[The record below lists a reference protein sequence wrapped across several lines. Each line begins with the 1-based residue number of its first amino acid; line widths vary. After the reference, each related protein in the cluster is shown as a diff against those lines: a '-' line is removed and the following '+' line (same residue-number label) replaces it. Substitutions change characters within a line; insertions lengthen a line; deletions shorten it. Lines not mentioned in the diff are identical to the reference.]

1 MYYFSISVLKK
12 SSVNTGDTGLIP
24 GWGRSSGEGNGT
36 PLPVFLPGESHG
48 QRSLAGHGPWGRR
61 ESDTTEVTE
70 HNCLSASTFA
80 FHPLPIF
87 LQHSSRSEPFFF
99 FWPLCHIRD
108 FSSPTRDQPGIGP
121 RPPALGA
128 QSLNHWTTREVPQSE
143 LLKHKLDHIIALFKN
158 LFHSEE
164 KLKYV
169 KSSRRPHMC

>member
-1 MYYFSISVLKK
+1 MNL
-12 SSVNTGDTGLIP
+12 
-24 GWGRSSGEGNGT
+24 
-36 PLPVFLPGESHG
+36 
-48 QRSLAGHGPWGRR
+48 
-61 ESDTTEVTE
+61 
-70 HNCLSASTFA
+70 
-80 FHPLPIF
+80 
-87 LQHSSRSEPFFF
+87 FFF

-108 FSSPTRDQPGIGP
+108 LSSPTRDQPGIGP

-169 KSSRRPHMC
+169 KSSRRPHMRQSPVSASDPTSFPPAFSVPAPLLSHGLLAVPCPYQACPCLRDFASILPLLGMPSLRYLQGSPLTFVLELKRRLPHEASPVLRV